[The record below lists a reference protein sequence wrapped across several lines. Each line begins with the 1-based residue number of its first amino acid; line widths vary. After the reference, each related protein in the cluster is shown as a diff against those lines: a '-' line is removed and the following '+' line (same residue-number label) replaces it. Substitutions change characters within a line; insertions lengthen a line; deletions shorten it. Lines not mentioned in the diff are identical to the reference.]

1 FTVNVQTEGS
11 YDVAFDV
18 ASEVGGSRFHLEFS
32 GINATGDISVPS
44 TGGRNNYTT
53 VQAQNIQLSAG
64 VQTMRIVF
72 NQGPFNI
79 GNLYFTSDVIIDPGN
94 CSFGTPLNTSLPS
107 GHYSYNYAH
116 VLGNGG
122 PDLSNIANFTVNW
135 DLQNNGLY
143 QISFNTDNGQ
153 PNWWIDL
160 RNNVSSHGFNAPQPD
175 ITFSGTGI
183 SGFDGEYW

>member
-1 FTVNVQTEGS
+1 
-11 YDVAFDV
+11 
-18 ASEVGGSRFHLEFS
+18 
-32 GINATGDISVPS
+32 
-44 TGGRNNYTT
+44 
-53 VQAQNIQLSAG
+53 
-64 VQTMRIVF
+64 
-72 NQGPFNI
+72 
-79 GNLYFTSDVIIDPGN
+79 
-94 CSFGTPLNTSLPS
+94 S

-183 SGFDGEYW
+183 SGFDGEYWATYNNGNFVLVSKNGGFTIYFSNSSSSPGCSTTSNRAASTDPEIVEESVSSADVRVYPNPS